1 MKKRIMSRIS
11 EMLSREEIMER
22 QRSSDHNTAMFQAKS
37 RARAKRNRISALRR
51 AYGTMVTNQED
62 IEQVAVDYYEQLFL
76 AQENLMPDLVL
87 KHVPRRVTDEMN
99 ERLIRPYSAAEV
111 EKALHLMK
119 PNKAPGPD
127 GFTAGFYQLHWELLG
142 NDVTVAVLDF
152 LNGGTLPD
160 DLNNTTIVLIPK
172 TNNPQEIKEYRPIL
186 LCNVLYKIC

>member
-1 MKKRIMSRIS
+1 
-11 EMLSREEIMER
+11 
-22 QRSSDHNTAMFQAKS
+22 
-37 RARAKRNRISALRR
+37 
-51 AYGTMVTNQED
+51 MVTNQED

>member
-22 QRSSDHNTAMFQAKS
+22 QRSRLDWLRDGDHNTAMFQAKS

-51 AYGTMVTNQED
+51 AYGIMVTNQED

-152 LNGGTLPD
+152 LNVGFSQWGDIT
-160 DLNNTTIVLIPK
+160 
-172 TNNPQEIKEYRPIL
+172 R
-186 LCNVLYKIC
+186 